1 MPPRPAGTTPPA
13 GGEPAPASGR
23 PVPKRRPSPGG
34 RLPQAAPAETSAA
47 GGFVWVLG
55 VGALP
60 LPPGPEPF
68 FSDAEPDPQ
77 EALPTRPGVVDASR
91 GLMAVL
97 VLAAAAAGWV
107 YGAGAT
113 GPLPGGSEAATGG
126 QAVHPKAPAAAMR
139 ADMWPGGGPLPRGL
153 QTGPRGRMLADTEPP
168 PTDPEAPQAPRGA
181 GGSGPDRA
189 LAADSEEENAVSRRP
204 PFVEHR
210 VAAGE
215 TLWDIARAYGTDV
228 ESIYR
233 SNPLYRADLIQPGQV
248 LTVPT
253 VKGVVHRVQRG
264 ETLWDISRQYGVS
277 VQSIVL
283 TNGLAS
289 PEQLRSGQLLVIP
302 GVDGPRQERLV
313 VGGRLQRAFRW
324 PVRGPISSPFG
335 WRWGRLHEGV
345 DIAVAR
351 GTPVRAAA
359 PGRVVYARW
368 GGGYGYL
375 VEVDHGSGVTTRY
388 AHNSRIVVREGQY
401 VGRGQV
407 LAFSGGTGHSTG
419 PHLHFEIRYRGR
431 AVDPLPFLR

>member
-1 MPPRPAGTTPPA
+1 MPLRPAGTA
-13 GGEPAPASGR
+13 RR
-23 PVPKRRPSPGG
+23 PVGAGAGLGSARSEAKTFSRRSP
-34 RLPQAAPAETSAA
+34 AA
-47 GGFVWVLG
+47 GGACRNLGRWRISSGVLG
-55 VGALP
+55 VGALS
-60 LPPGPEPF
+60 LPPGPEPY
-68 FSDAEPDPQ
+68 FSDAELDPQ
-77 EALPTRPGVVDASR
+77 EALPPRSGVVDASR

-113 GPLPGGSEAATGG
+113 GPLPGGSEAPAGG
-126 QAVHPKAPAAAMR
+126 QAVRPKAPAAALR

-168 PTDPEAPQAPRGA
+168 PTSADAEQVPPA
-181 GGSGPDRA
+181 GGPEPDGA
-189 LAADSEEENAVSRRP
+189 LAADAEEEGAGPRRP
-204 PFVEHR
+204 LFVEHR

-233 SNPLYRADLIQPGQV
+233 SNPLYRADFIQPGQV

-253 VKGVVHRVQRG
+253 VKGVVHRVERG

-277 VQSIVL
+277 VQTIVL

-289 PEQLRSGQLLVIP
+289 PDQLRSGQLLVIP

-313 VGGRLQRAFRW
+313 VGGRLQQAFRW

-335 WRWGRLHEGV
+335 WRWGRLHEGI
-345 DIAVAR
+345 DIAVSR

-401 VGRGQV
+401 VARGQV
-407 LAFSGGTGHSTG
+407 LALSGKTGHSTG